1 MSSALWEKTVDR
13 QRLKPVNKSVV
24 RFRSAGQ
31 FVCCTYFSKCMNH
44 SSSINIFAAL
54 LIAFLLQSPVCAA
67 DKVRIGFP
75 DLAAQF
81 APLPLAQKRGFF
93 EEEGLQGEFIRMVPT
108 VGVAALASGEID
120 YYTSIG
126 VGVTAAIR
134 GVPVK
139 VVAGYT
145 TSTAIALIARPE
157 FKSVQELGGKTI
169 GISSFGS
176 PLEVI
181 ARLTFRHFNLDPDA
195 IKFLALG
202 PADARLAGL
211 KQGLTAATLASP
223 PTDFI
228 AKKMGF
234 VVLARAQDLFNYPL
248 SGLVAS
254 ARKIKERPD
263 EVKRIIKAGIKGNR
277 YIRQNEEGTIRII
290 TEWLKINN
298 EMAKAT
304 YESVL
309 KAFTENGSVP
319 EDGLR
324 LLIEEAKKAAKV
336 SREVSPADVAEFSI
350 LGEAQKELGI
360 KRR

>member
-44 SSSINIFAAL
+44 SSSIKIFAAL
-54 LIAFLLQSPVCAA
+54 LIVFLLQSPVCAA

-195 IKFLALG
+195 IKFVALG
-202 PADARLAGL
+202 PADARLAGM
-211 KQGLTAATLASP
+211 KHGLTAATLASP

-248 SGLVAS
+248 SGLVAG

>member
-44 SSSINIFAAL
+44 SSSIKIFAAL

-195 IKFLALG
+195 IKFVALG
-202 PADARLAGL
+202 PADARLAGM

-336 SREVSPADVAEFSI
+336 SREVSPADVADLSI

-360 KRR
+360 KR

>member
-44 SSSINIFAAL
+44 SSSIKIFAAL

-195 IKFLALG
+195 IKFVALG
-202 PADARLAGL
+202 PADARLAGM

>member
-44 SSSINIFAAL
+44 SSSIKIFAAL
-54 LIAFLLQSPVCAA
+54 LIAFLLPSPVCAA
-67 DKVRIGFP
+67 EKIRIGFP

-202 PADARLAGL
+202 PADARLAGM

-248 SGLVAS
+248 SGLVAG

-336 SREVSPADVAEFSI
+336 SREVSPADVADLSI

-360 KRR
+360 KR

>member
-44 SSSINIFAAL
+44 SSSIKIFAAL

-202 PADARLAGL
+202 PADARLAGM

-248 SGLVAS
+248 SGLVAG

-336 SREVSPADVAEFSI
+336 SREVSPADVADLSI

-360 KRR
+360 KR

>member
-44 SSSINIFAAL
+44 SSSIKIFAAL

-120 YYTSIG
+120 YYMSIG

-195 IKFLALG
+195 IKFVALG
-202 PADARLAGL
+202 PADARLAGM

-254 ARKIKERPD
+254 VKKIKARPD

-277 YIRQNEEGTIRII
+277 YIRQNEEDAIRVMI
-290 TEWLKINN
+290 EWLKINN
-298 EMAKAT
+298 EMAAAT

-309 KAFTENGSVP
+309 KAFSDDGSVP

-324 LLIEEAKKAAKV
+324 LLIEEAKKADKL
-336 SREVSPADVAEFSI
+336 SRDVSPADVAEFSI

>member
-44 SSSINIFAAL
+44 SSSIKIFAAL

-202 PADARLAGL
+202 PADARLAGM

-336 SREVSPADVAEFSI
+336 SREVSPADVADLSI

-360 KRR
+360 KR

>member
-44 SSSINIFAAL
+44 SSSIKIFAAL
-54 LIAFLLQSPVCAA
+54 LIVFLLQSPVCAA

-336 SREVSPADVAEFSI
+336 SREVSPADVADLSI

-360 KRR
+360 KR

>member
-44 SSSINIFAAL
+44 SSSIKIFAAL

-336 SREVSPADVAEFSI
+336 SREVSPADVADLSI

-360 KRR
+360 KR

>member
-44 SSSINIFAAL
+44 SSSIKIFAAL

-336 SREVSPADVAEFSI
+336 SREVSLADVADLSI

-360 KRR
+360 KR

>member
-44 SSSINIFAAL
+44 SSSIKIFAAL

-67 DKVRIGFP
+67 DTVRIGFP

-202 PADARLAGL
+202 PADARLAGM

-336 SREVSPADVAEFSI
+336 SREVSPADVADLSI

-360 KRR
+360 KR

>member
-1 MSSALWEKTVDR
+1 
-13 QRLKPVNKSVV
+13 
-24 RFRSAGQ
+24 
-31 FVCCTYFSKCMNH
+31 MNYRRPMK
-44 SSSINIFAAL
+44 IVAAL
-54 LIAFLLQSPVCAA
+54 IIAFLLQSPVSAA
-67 DKVRIGFP
+67 EKIRIGFP

-81 APLPLAQKRGFF
+81 IPLPLAQKRGFF

-211 KQGLTAATLASP
+211 KQGMTAATLASP

-336 SREVSPADVAEFSI
+336 SREVSPADVADLSI

-360 KRR
+360 KR